1 MSFAES
7 TDPDVRRSS
16 RKLVLHTYEAT
27 LFNELLLV
35 HEHDLIDLRHAVY
48 SAHDSGD
55 YSTVKTILDTAL
67 QSLQAAQKLMETP
80 VAA

>member
-1 MSFAES
+1 MSAAQW
-7 TDPDVRRSS
+7 THPDVLHRPMR
-16 RKLVLHTYEAT
+16 LVLSDYEAR
-27 LFNELLLV
+27 LFNELLLA

-48 SAHDSGD
+48 RANDSGD

-67 QSLQAAQKLMETP
+67 QLLQAAQTLMETP